1 MKVPAM
7 ETIAISSDS
16 VSTEKRTGSELW
28 RGQLQDRIWCVGIK
42 EIVLGVES
50 VPNLRASGN
59 QRQLDPR

>member
-7 ETIAISSDS
+7 ETIAISGDS

-28 RGQLQDRIWCVGIK
+28 RGQLQDRIWCAGIK

-50 VPNLRASGN
+50 ACPICGLRAISGS
-59 QRQLDPR
+59 